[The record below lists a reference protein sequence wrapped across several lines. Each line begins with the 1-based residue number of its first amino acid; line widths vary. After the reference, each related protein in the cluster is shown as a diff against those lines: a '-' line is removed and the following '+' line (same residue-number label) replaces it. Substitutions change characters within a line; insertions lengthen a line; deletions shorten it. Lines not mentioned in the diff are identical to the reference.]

1 MKRNAKVVA
10 QEKEAVRT
18 VYREIAEEYDE
29 RIPGM
34 TPADKR
40 FVETE
45 MAFILDK
52 IDPSAHVLDL
62 GCGTGRIT
70 IPMAQRARQVTGV
83 DLSAQMIARLR
94 EKAEELGLNVD
105 LREADME
112 QLPFEASSFDAI
124 TCVLALMHIP
134 PESRQPVFVEA
145 SRVLKP
151 GGRMIVTVKNSIF
164 ERLCCRDRFA
174 TVDVTDVESKQ
185 LIFTNTRSGKEF
197 KAPWYSCSPQELDR
211 LFSVA
216 GLRLIHLRGNI
227 PLVAWMSDNIL
238 EDPQVYKTVS
248 TIENILG
255 DIPPFNYLGYH
266 ILAEAIKPL

>member
-10 QEKEAVRT
+10 EEKEAVKT

-29 RIPGM
+29 RVPGM

-70 IPMAQRARQVTGV
+70 IPMAQRACQVTGV

-94 EKAEELGLNVD
+94 EKAEKLGLNVD

-112 QLPFEASSFDAI
+112 QLPFEASSFDVI

-145 SRVLKP
+145 NRVLKP
-151 GGRMIVTVKNSIF
+151 GGKMIVTVKNSVF
-164 ERLCCRDRFA
+164 ERLCCRDRFV
-174 TVDVTDVESKQ
+174 TVDVTDVESNQ
-185 LIFTNTRSGKEF
+185 LIFTNTQSGKEF
-197 KAPWYSCSPQELDR
+197 KAPWYSCTPQELDR
-211 LFSVA
+211 LFSIA

-248 TIENILG
+248 AIENILG

-266 ILAEAIKPL
+266 ILAEAVKPL